1 MKNRILHKFLI
12 TYIVLIFIAIIILDF
27 LVSIK
32 LKDYYEEKITDKL
45 KSTSYLAVKILQ
57 EKGIIEQNSFILQ
70 LSKDVSKDIGARV
83 TIVNEEGEVLG
94 DSEEN
99 PDDMENHLS
108 RPEIQDAIKKG
119 FGESKRFSDTLGFNM
134 KYVAVPIKINGN
146 TEGVVRI
153 SLPLTEIES
162 QLRVVYRVVLVSG
175 LIAVIIALIVG
186 YFISRGIMQPITQMT
201 EIAEHISK
209 GDFSKKVS
217 VRSKDELGILAKS
230 LNKMADDLQ
239 SKIENLNKLNTVRK
253 DFVAN
258 VSHEL
263 KTPLTSIKG
272 FIETLEDGALYDK
285 ANAKKFIQI
294 IKKHTERISSIID
307 DLLSLSELE
316 LGKDRITK
324 EEFDLKASLDETLLG
339 FQHILTSKKHSLHV
353 DIKGDDFRIKADKY
367 KIEQILVNLLDNAI
381 KYTGDGGK
389 ISVSMSKQKKD
400 ITISIA
406 DTGIG
411 ISKEHLDRI
420 FERFYRVDKAR
431 SRQLGGTG
439 LGLAIVKH
447 IALLHDGKIDI
458 ESEAQK
464 GTKITISL
472 PFA

>member
-1 MKNRILHKFLI
+1 MRNRILHKFLI

-45 KSTSYLAVKILQ
+45 KSTSYLTVKILQ
-57 EKGIIEQNSFILQ
+57 EKGVIEQNGFILKLAQ
-70 LSKDVSKDIGARV
+70 EVSKDIGARV
-83 TIVNEEGEVLG
+83 TIVNKEGYVLG

-99 PDDMENHLS
+99 PGEMENHLN
-108 RPEIQDAIKKG
+108 RPEIQDAVKKG
-119 FGESKRFSDTLGFNM
+119 FGESTRFSDTLGFNM
-134 KYVAVPIKINGN
+134 KYIAVPITINGR
-146 TEGVVRI
+146 TEGIVRI

-162 QLRVVYRVVLVSG
+162 QLRIIYRVVLVSG
-175 LIAVIIALIVG
+175 IVAIMLALVVG
-186 YFISRGIMQPITQMT
+186 FFLSRGITWPIAQMT
-201 EIAEHISK
+201 EIAERISK

-217 VRSKDELGILAKS
+217 VRSRDELGALAKS

-239 SKIENLNKLNTVRK
+239 SKIENLDKLNTVRK

-263 KTPLTSIKG
+263 RTPLTSIKG
-272 FIETLEDGALYDK
+272 FIETLEDGALHDK
-285 ANAKKFIQI
+285 ANAIKFIQI
-294 IKKHTERISSIID
+294 IKKHTERINSIID

-316 LGKDRITK
+316 LGKDRIKK
-324 EEFDLKASLDETLLG
+324 EEFDLKASLNEILLG
-339 FQHILTSKKHSLHV
+339 FQHILSSKKHSLQT

-381 KYTGDGGK
+381 KYTQNSGK
-389 ISVSMSKQKKD
+389 ITVSMLKQGKS
-400 ITISIA
+400 ITISVA
-406 DTGIG
+406 DSGIG
-411 ISKEHLDRI
+411 IPKEHLDRI

-447 IALLHDGKIDI
+447 IVLLHDGKINI
-458 ESEAQK
+458 ESEVQK

-472 PFA
+472 PLV